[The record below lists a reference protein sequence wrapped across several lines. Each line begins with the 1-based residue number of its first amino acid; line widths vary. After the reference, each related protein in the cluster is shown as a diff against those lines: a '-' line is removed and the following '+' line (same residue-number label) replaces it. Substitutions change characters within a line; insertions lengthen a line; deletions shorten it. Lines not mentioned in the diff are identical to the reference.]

1 MTPRRRRS
9 LRLTLAAVAA
19 MLLVIV
25 LAPRHRAACSRRP
38 LPALGASNE
47 GLWLAL
53 ALTEVPC
60 PGSARAVYRLRDD
73 RGEPVDVLDPIDDP
87 AGGYLGVFHT
97 PLRGAAETSAEQY
110 RVSLARSGDLIHWRR
125 VRVLDP
131 RGASMP
137 ALAAVP
143 GASGF
148 LLAYEKSHGRY
159 DGVRV
164 RFYPSRA
171 ALLAGRYSASRDLPL
186 RFSRYSNGTPSFL
199 SIEWRGGLARSVI
212 TLAFHYETASRGG
225 KPGPDREATGVLR
238 GFRSWSP
245 SR

>member
-73 RGEPVDVLDPIDDP
+73 RGEPVDVLDPID
-87 AGGYLGVFHT
+87 
-97 PLRGAAETSAEQY
+97 
-110 RVSLARSGDLIHWRR
+110 
-125 VRVLDP
+125 DP